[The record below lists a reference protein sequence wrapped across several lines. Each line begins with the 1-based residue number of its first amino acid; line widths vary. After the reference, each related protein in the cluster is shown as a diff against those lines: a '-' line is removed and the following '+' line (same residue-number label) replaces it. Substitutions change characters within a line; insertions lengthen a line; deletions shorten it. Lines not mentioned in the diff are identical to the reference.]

1 MEEVLGQ
8 LQNASEDAS
17 DGQGDDAILIS
28 SPNHFEPLPPNPAVN
43 SSHHLVAFE
52 SDEEEA

>member
-17 DGQGDDAILIS
+17 DGQDDEAILIS
-28 SPNHFEPLPPNPAVN
+28 PNHFVPLPPNPVN